1 MTKELDEK
9 EARKEALKARSEAMG
24 KKEAELN
31 AGRTGKGTRAAV
43 GMTRGKNPQE
53 VTYEAFDETQP
64 DTLPKT
70 LSEFMDLTKVS
81 DENVIVSY
89 LIDGFNSASYDAA
102 SDPIKE
108 FVNPAWSDEMQKQFR
123 IVVRQYASGASIPI
137 EDAVA
142 LIKPGIEAAHAKAQA
157 STAPAGV

>member
-9 EARKEALKARSEAMG
+9 EQRKADLKARSDAMAA
-24 KKEAELN
+24 KEKTLN
-31 AGRTGKGTRAAV
+31 EGRSGKGTRAAV

-53 VTYEAFDETQP
+53 VTYEAFDESQP

-81 DENVIVSY
+81 DENAIVSF
-89 LIDGFNSASYDAA
+89 LIDGFNSNSYTLA
-102 SDPIKE
+102 SDPVAE
-108 FVNPAWSDEMQKQFR
+108 FIDATWDADLQTRFR
-123 IVVRQYASGASIPI
+123 TIVRGYAASTGVSI

-142 LIKPGIEAAHAKAQA
+142 LIKPGIVA
-157 STAPAGV
+157 SLKK